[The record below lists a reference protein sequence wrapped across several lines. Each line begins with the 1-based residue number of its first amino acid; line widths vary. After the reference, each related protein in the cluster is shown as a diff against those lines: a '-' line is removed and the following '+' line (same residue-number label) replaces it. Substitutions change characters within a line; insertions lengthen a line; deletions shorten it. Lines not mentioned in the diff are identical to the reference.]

1 MAESP
6 NQRELPPDG
15 IDLDLGEFDL
25 SSVEELEGTVLGQI
39 LNELYP
45 EEMADGSLGQIFSS
59 HSRHSRFSSFSAHSQ
74 HSQFG
79 SFSSFSSFDSFSSFS
94 SFDSFSSFSSFS
106 SHSSWAGRV

>member
-25 SSVEELEGTVLGQI
+25 SSIEELDGTVLGQI

-59 HSRHSRFSSFSAHSQ
+59 HSRFSSFSAHSR

-79 SFSSFSSFDSFSSFS
+79 SFS